1 MRYLPV
7 QVGKLEGNK
16 MTASR
21 INKDRV
27 KPGVLYLTNGGYALN
42 TYKRFVPDA
51 SSVLLVVLEMMEV
64 DITYGK
70 VRYTCLMPNGL
81 VVDFVEFQSDADW
94 YWVEP

>member
-1 MRYLPV
+1 MNTPWISK
-7 QVGKLEGNK
+7 G
-16 MTASR
+16 R
-21 INKDRV
+21 I
-27 KPGVLYLTNGGYALN
+27 KPGVLYMTNGGYALN

-51 SSVLLVVLEMMEV
+51 SSVLLVVLEMMEI